1 MPNRNRS
8 TTLIYKR
15 KDNSPII
22 NFADWVKTGVRKVR
36 NITINDL
43 FQYVINPEKCFP
55 MALILWI
62 IEIVINTFIIQN
74 VKYTEIDWIAYMQ
87 EVEGIFF
94 KNKVMLK

>member
-1 MPNRNRS
+1 MPNPNRNRN
-8 TTLIYKR
+8 R
-15 KDNSPII
+15 NNSPII
-22 NFADWVKTGVRKVR
+22 NFADWVKTRIRKIR

-43 FQYVINPEKCFP
+43 FEYVFNPEKCFP
-55 MALILWI
+55 MALLLWI

-94 KNKVMLK
+94 LNRIMLKYK